1 MKRSA
6 PFLIALAL
14 SVFFA
19 TPGVSTQ
26 SAPPTTDL
34 TPAFLKSGVVIE
46 GLRVTQ
52 VGDIVVI
59 RGQAVDAAHAA
70 AAATVAR
77 NLGYTRVA
85 NLVELIQPADDAQIE
100 RSAERDLSMHRSL
113 DGCHLSVNSTRGV
126 VRLAGTVTH
135 EMQKDVAIGLVRRV
149 HGVREVHS
157 DLQR

>member
-1 MKRSA
+1 MKRSL
-6 PFLIALAL
+6 LIAFALAL

-19 TPGVSTQ
+19 TPGVSAQ
-26 SAPPTTDL
+26 SAPSTTDL
-34 TPAFLKSGVVIE
+34 TPAFLAGGVVID

-85 NLVELIQPADDAQIE
+85 NLVQLIRPADDAQIE
-100 RSAERDLSMHRSL
+100 RSAERDLSLYRSL
-113 DGCHLSVNSTRGV
+113 DGCHLSVNSEGGV
-126 VRLAGTVTH
+126 VHLAGTVTH
-135 EMQKDVAIGLVRRV
+135 EMQKDVAIALVRRV

-157 DLQR
+157 DLR